1 MQLREREQGIA
12 MLYALLL
19 LVVVMGVATL
29 MFARTLGEIKHSGDD
44 AGIVQSLMLAQGTAN
59 LGGTILQQ
67 PVRNALQTIVQA
79 KSSTTSQWSFGSSS
93 VNASFP
99 DPSTVMTALS
109 SGSSSVAAALQPE
122 INKLICDKPITPS
135 GGGAGAL
142 EIFVTD
148 HGCPTPAQPS
158 GKPLPSGI
166 TLPAAHFVEG
176 QPRNGSNSDTEQTY
190 ALPFVLVATGT
201 VGGYTRNVVIQGE
214 YDFKVG
220 RPSFAKYA
228 LFTNVHELP
237 NNGGNVWFTDNTLFD
252 GPVHTNQY
260 FRFFHKPW
268 FGGEVTSAGCANPG
282 PTNCNGNPTRIGAE
296 FYDEGF
302 VNDPGPTPSYSNGYG
317 THAPQ
322 LTAGVDW
329 SSAYVQLPQQSNDQ
343 SSAAQN
349 GGLYFGG
356 DVSSLQ
362 MWAADG
368 NGDPLTKDASGNWGP
383 AATYQYIQKCTTS
396 GNRWRPTTTCTT
408 YRYGSDNVLYVQKN
422 GSWQQDQAAFNGVI
436 YANGSIDQLTGP
448 PRTPSY
454 SSDPSDAPPAL
465 ASFAQVT
472 VASEN
477 TTTITGDLTYENQPC
492 QGELHRDSNGQAVQ
506 ANCNNLG
513 ASNVLGVYAQNGN
526 VYIGNSNRGRAPKN
540 VKIDGVLMSATGTVS
555 VENYA
560 YGAPRG
566 DVHLLGGVIENDY
579 GAFGTFNPDTGNDV
593 SGYSRKFTYDPRM
606 GKGLAPPHFPTVG
619 GDEVQKVALFTY
631 GQREQVY

>member
-1 MQLREREQGIA
+1 MQLREREHGVA

-19 LVVVMGVATL
+19 MVVVMGVATL

-44 AGIVQSLMLAQGTAN
+44 AGIVQSLMLARGAAN

-67 PVRNALQTIVQA
+67 PVRNALQTIVKAQ
-79 KSSTTSQWSFGSSS
+79 SSTTSQWSFGTSS

-99 DPSTVMTALS
+99 DPTSVMNALS
-109 SGSSSVAAALQPE
+109 VGTGSVAGQLQPQ
-122 INKLICDKPITPS
+122 IDAMVCGQSVSPS
-135 GGGAGAL
+135 AGGAGTVR
-142 EIFVTD
+142 IYVTD
-148 HGCPTPAQPS
+148 QACGIA
-158 GKPLPSGI
+158 LPSGLN
-166 TLPAAHFVEG
+166 LPAAHYVDG

-190 ALPFVLVATGT
+190 ALPFVLVANGA
-201 VGGYTRNVVIQGE
+201 VGAYKRNVVIQGE

-237 NNGGNVWFTDNTLFD
+237 NNGGDVWFTDNTLFD

-260 FRFFHKPW
+260 FRFYHKPW
-268 FGGEVTSAGCANPG
+268 FGGEVTSAGCSNPG

-343 SSAAQN
+343 KSAAQT
-349 GGLYFGG
+349 GGLYFNGN
-356 DVSSLQ
+356 VSYLK
-362 MWAADG
+362 MWAADSSG
-368 NGDPLTKDASGNWGP
+368 TPLTKDASGNWGP
-383 AATYQYIQKCTTS
+383 PASYQYIQACTGS
-396 GNRWRPTTTCTT
+396 YSNSCTT
-408 YRYGSDNVLYVQKN
+408 YRFGSDNVLYKQKN
-422 GSWQQDQAAFNGVI
+422 NGGWQQDQAAFNGVV
-436 YANGSIDQLTGP
+436 YANGSIDRLTGP
-448 PRTPSY
+448 PRTSSY
-454 SSDPSDAPPAL
+454 SSNPSDAPPAL

-472 VASEN
+472 VASEHS
-477 TTTITGDLTYENQPC
+477 TRVTGDLTYEKQPC
-492 QGELHRDSNGQAVQ
+492 QGELHRDSNGQVVPAT
-506 ANCNNLG
+506 CNNLG
-513 ASNVLGVYAQNGN
+513 ASNVLGVYAQDGS
-526 VYIGNSNRGRAPKN
+526 VYIGNGNGGSYDAPKN
-540 VKIDGVLMSATGTVS
+540 VTIDGVLMSATGTVS

-560 YGAPRG
+560 YGWPRG
-566 DVHLLGGVIENDY
+566 DVHLLGGVIEYDY
-579 GAFGTFNPDTGNDV
+579 GAFGTFNPHTGNDV